1 MMIQLVGAEAINLPT
16 SKTPHLEVPKLL
28 SGRRTLEVQI
38 QRLPSPLRPLSDN
51 GLLRV
56 WG

>member
-1 MMIQLVGAEAINLPT
+1 MMIQLVRAEAIILPT

-38 QRLPSPLRPLSDN
+38 QRLPSPLLLRPLSDN

-56 WG
+56 